1 MENIQNC
8 PVCGSPHSTLK
19 LKAKDY
25 TVSNE
30 MFHIVTC
37 DSCQLIYTNPRPA
50 ANEAG
55 PYYRAS
61 AYISH
66 SDTNEGIVNKLYHA
80 VRKFTLQSKTN
91 WIESEKKGAK
101 ELLDI
106 GCGNGHFLAAAKDK
120 GWNITGLE
128 LDQETAA
135 RAAKLTGLP
144 IAPSLKEIEPE
155 KQFQV
160 ITLWHVLEHVYEI
173 DAYFEF
179 FKNRLAPNGKLL
191 LALPNAASFDANYF
205 KEHWAAYDVPR
216 HIYHF
221 TPATI
226 SALAAK
232 YGFTLKRSRGLIFD
246 SFYISL
252 LSNEYKSGNK
262 RLLHSFFIGLISN
275 LSAML
280 GKSNYSSN
288 LYIFEKTS
296 AKNA

>member
-8 PVCGSPHSTLK
+8 PVCGSPDSTLK
-19 LKAKDY
+19 FKAKDY

-37 DSCQLIYTNPRPA
+37 DSCRLIYTNPRPA

-55 PYYRAS
+55 PYYHAT

-80 VRKFTLQSKTN
+80 VRKITLQSKTN
-91 WIESEKKGAK
+91 WIEPEKKGNK

-106 GCGNGHFLAAAKDK
+106 GCGNGHFLAAAKEK
-120 GWNITGLE
+120 GWNINGVE
-128 LDQETAA
+128 LDPETAA
-135 RAAKLTGLP
+135 RAAKLTGHT
-144 IAPSLKEIEPE
+144 IAPSLNEIDSE
-155 KQFQV
+155 KKFQV
-160 ITLWHVLEHVYEI
+160 ITLWHVLEHVYEL
-173 DAYFEF
+173 DEYFQF
-179 FKNRLAPNGKLL
+179 FKSRLAKDGKLL
-191 LALPNAASFDANYF
+191 LALPNPASFDANYF
-205 KEHWAAYDVPR
+205 EEYWAAYDVPR

-232 YGFTLKRSRGLIFD
+232 YGFSLRKSRGLIFD

-252 LSNEYKSGNK
+252 LSNEYKTGNK
-262 RLLHSFFIGLISN
+262 RLLHSFCIGLISN
-275 LSAML
+275 LRAML
-280 GKSNYSSN
+280 GKPNYSSN
-288 LYIFEKTS
+288 LYLFE
-296 AKNA
+296 NA

>member
-8 PVCGSPHSTLK
+8 PVCGSPHSSLK
-19 LKAKDY
+19 FKAKDY

-37 DSCQLIYTNPRPA
+37 DSCRLIYTNPRPA

-55 PYYRAS
+55 PYYHAN

-80 VRKFTLQSKTN
+80 VRKLTLQSKTN
-91 WIESEKKGAK
+91 WIEPEKKGNK

-106 GCGNGHFLAAAKDK
+106 GCGNGHFLAAAKEK
-120 GWNITGLE
+120 GWNINGVE
-128 LDQETAA
+128 LDPETAA
-135 RAAKLTGLP
+135 RASKLTGLT
-144 IAPSLKEIEPE
+144 IAPSLAEIATE

-160 ITLWHVLEHVYEI
+160 ITLWHVLEHVYEL
-173 DAYFEF
+173 DDYFHF
-179 FKNRLAPNGKLL
+179 FKSRLNKDGKLL
-191 LALPNAASFDANYF
+191 LALPNPASFDAHYF
-205 KEHWAAYDVPR
+205 KEYWAAYDVPR

-226 SALAAK
+226 SAIAAK
-232 YGFTLKRSRGLIFD
+232 YGFKLKKSRGLIFD

-252 LSNEYKSGNK
+252 LSNEYKTGNK

-275 LSAML
+275 VRALL
-280 GKSNYSSN
+280 GKPNYSSN
-288 LYIFEKTS
+288 LYTFEH
-296 AKNA
+296 A